1 MTGAE
6 VDAIKEADDAR
17 IWEERNTENPYTAE
31 AVDLI
36 AKAIALLEMA
46 QDKLNDAANVLGFN
60 PDAYR
65 IESLSDDTGKL
76 ASSIRQQIE
85 RMA

>member
-17 IWEERNTENPYTAE
+17 IWEERNAENPYTIE
-31 AVDLI
+31 AVDLLT
-36 AKAIALLEMA
+36 KAIALLEMA
-46 QDKLNDAANVLGFN
+46 HDKLTDAANVLGFN

-65 IESLSDDTGKL
+65 IESFGDDMGNL